1 MIASKHGH
9 TATAQLLIEAHANVD
24 AMNKVR
30 EGEEVELQRGWRSIF
45 FTWAPVELARGS
57 FRSFWV
63 VIQFLQHYYQH
74 MPSTLFFSCT
84 QWQVCILLD
93 VIFQLLFEI
102 NNSTKLDSF
111 DEQFVLQVMLLQ
123 FTLLFSFLLLHDI
136 FTFDVFLSQFLW
148 VCMRMCVSCV
158 QTRTGWPDGLGH
170 RQKQRPHRNSG
181 PSRGLKWLF
190 FFYLFFET
198 LFWGCDREGLGL
210 RQYRKILGYSGS
222 ALDMRWKRFN
232 CAVAGP

>member
-1 MIASKHGH
+1 MWMGW
-9 TATAQLLIEAHANVD
+9 TANRL
-24 AMNKVR
+24 
-30 EGEEVELQRGWRSIF
+30 
-45 FTWAPVELARGS
+45 
-57 FRSFWV
+57 
-63 VIQFLQHYYQH
+63 
-74 MPSTLFFSCT
+74 TLFFFYMCSGWACPWIFPFFLSRYLISTALLPANAFHSFFSCAP
-84 QWQVCILLD
+84 WQVCILLA

-102 NNSTKLDSF
+102 NHSTNSDSF
-111 DEQFVLQVMLLQ
+111 DKEFVWQVMLLQ